1 MGCRFEMLP
10 RYKLKIAHFLSGEL
24 LQKAREVDA
33 AKEHMQRTIN
43 ALEGTRGSHFKE
55 ERDKEGRVNLGH
67 PLHGMPEGSILDDL
81 KNPQAAA
88 AFGPQA
94 AKDALDLATSAR
106 DTAIQSMANPNVTLD
121 EIKRSGTAVSALLQS
136 AIDRISS

>member
-43 ALEGTRGSHFKE
+43 SLEGPPKGSGTSNFKV
-55 ERDKEGRVNLGH
+55 DQNIGH
-67 PLHGMPEGSILDDL
+67 PLHGMPGGSIIDDL
-81 KNPQAAA
+81 ADPKATE
-88 AFGPQA
+88 AFGPEAAQA
-94 AKDALDLATSAR
+94 AHEMARHAR
-106 DTAIQSMANPNVTLD
+106 DAAVQSIVNRNVTL
-121 EIKRSGTAVSALLQS
+121 EEMKQSGRTVSALLQS
-136 AIDRISS
+136 AIDRLSS

>member
-24 LQKAREVDA
+24 LQKAREADA

-43 ALEGTRGSHFKE
+43 ALEGPPRGSEKSNFKVV
-55 ERDKEGRVNLGH
+55 KNVGH
-67 PLHGMPEGSILDDL
+67 PLYGMPGGSIIDDL
-81 KNPQAAA
+81 ADPKATE
-88 AFGPQA
+88 AFGPEA
-94 AKDALDLATSAR
+94 AKDAHEMARRAR
-106 DTAIQSMANPNVTLD
+106 DAAVQSIANPNVTL
-121 EIKRSGTAVSALLQS
+121 EEMKLSGRTVSGLLQS